1 MKKYGPESKNL
12 FETLEYILNRKK
24 W

>member
-1 MKKYGPESKNL
+1 MKKYGPGSKNL
-12 FETLEYILNRKK
+12 SETLEYILNRKK